1 MDQNILKDLNSEQ
14 QQALL
19 ATEGVSIILA
29 GAGSGKTRV
38 LTYKVLYL
46 MIKEN
51 VAPEHILM
59 ITFTNKASNEMKE
72 RVHKYLV
79 QNNLPL
85 THQPT
90 IATFHSLCAKILRIE
105 GRLIGLSNSFL
116 IYDAQDQLELI
127 KETMKLMNISVKDY
141 KPNAVLAT
149 ISQAKNELL
158 TPPEYSS
165 SARGNFF
172 QVVALIYSAY
182 QKLLK
187 ENNAVDFDDLLL
199 ETVFLFDKYPEILEK
214 YQDKFQYILVDEYQ
228 DTNKAQY
235 KLTKM
240 LARKYGNLCVVGD
253 FSQSI
258 YSWRGADFQNLSK
271 LHIDFPN
278 VKTFKL
284 SQNYRSTQK
293 ILDAASQVIKQ
304 NTTHPVLMLWTDNPD
319 GEDIVLYE
327 ARNEEEEATYIS
339 QFIQQYGMSKLDD
352 IAILYRTNAQSRV
365 IEEVLLHQGIPYVL
379 VGGTRFY
386 DRKEIKD
393 VLSYLRVISNPK
405 DTVSYKRIEKLGKGR
420 LQKFLEFQEILS
432 NKSVISRNDM
442 TKQSKKDKIAT
453 LAKGETRN
461 DNIFDSGVVA
471 ATPPQNDIQSTLDLL
486 DQILQKTDY
495 LSLYDEKD
503 EEDRQRLEN
512 IKELR
517 SVAIAFPE
525 LSQFLENVSLVEQES
540 IPDHPAGRQAES
552 GKENAEIRNAVTLM
566 TLHAAKGL
574 EFPVVFMIGMEEGL
588 FPHSRSLMDRNELE
602 EERRL
607 CYVGMTRAKEK
618 LFLTYARRR
627 LFFGQRSSNTVSRF
641 ILELPE
647 KVLENNLRNN
657 EYNDQSSDFI

>member
-1 MDQNILKDLNSEQ
+1 MQINLNELNEDQKKAVIN
-14 QQALL
+14 
-19 ATEGVSIILA
+19 TEGTMIILA
-29 GAGSGKTRV
+29 GAGSGKTRCI
-38 LTYKVLYL
+38 TFKVIYL
-46 MIKEN
+46 IQEGISPDN
-51 VAPEHILM
+51 ILCL
-59 ITFTNKASNEMKE
+59 TFTNKAANEMKE
-72 RVHKYLV
+72 RVSTYFNR
-79 QNNLPL
+79 QNVPVFKR
-85 THQPT
+85 PT

-127 KETMKLMNISVKDY
+127 KETMKLMNISVKEY

-158 TPPEYSS
+158 TPQEYSAT
-165 SARGNFF
+165 ARGNFF

-214 YQDKFQYILVDEYQ
+214 YQNKFQYILVDEYQ

-240 LARKYGNLCVVGD
+240 LARKYGNICVVGD

-258 YSWRGADFQNLSK
+258 YSWRGADFHNLSK

-365 IEEVLLHQGIPYVL
+365 IEEVLLHQGIPYVF
-379 VGGTRFY
+379 VGGT
-386 DRKEIKD
+386 
-393 VLSYLRVISNPK
+393 S
-405 DTVSYKRIEKLGKGR
+405 
-420 LQKFLEFQEILS
+420 
-432 NKSVISRNDM
+432 
-442 TKQSKKDKIAT
+442 
-453 LAKGETRN
+453 
-461 DNIFDSGVVA
+461 
-471 ATPPQNDIQSTLDLL
+471 
-486 DQILQKTDY
+486 
-495 LSLYDEKD
+495 
-503 EEDRQRLEN
+503 
-512 IKELR
+512 
-517 SVAIAFPE
+517 
-525 LSQFLENVSLVEQES
+525 
-540 IPDHPAGRQAES
+540 
-552 GKENAEIRNAVTLM
+552 
-566 TLHAAKGL
+566 
-574 EFPVVFMIGMEEGL
+574 
-588 FPHSRSLMDRNELE
+588 
-602 EERRL
+602 
-607 CYVGMTRAKEK
+607 
-618 LFLTYARRR
+618 
-627 LFFGQRSSNTVSRF
+627 
-641 ILELPE
+641 
-647 KVLENNLRNN
+647 
-657 EYNDQSSDFI
+657 